1 MDSKILQAA
10 RSAENRVAI
19 VTGGG
24 QGIGLAVANALA
36 RDGVAVVIGDIDEQ
50 AARTAAEAIRVG
62 GGRAISRRSDVTV
75 GADARALVDAALEEF
90 GRLDC
95 AVNNA
100 GITLPPMPMADIDDA
115 TWDRLFAINV
125 AGVRNCMRA
134 EIAHMLRAGGGSIVN
149 MGSTL
154 GLVGARHSAAYVAS
168 KHAVVGLTKA
178 AALDYAKAGIRINVV
193 CPGPVQTAMMFVHL
207 ASNPTLIED
216 TRATMPSGRFVEAD
230 EAAAA
235 VVWLCSPAAS
245 GVFGQALT
253 VDGGWTAI

>member
-1 MDSKILQAA
+1 MNKDIQPAL
-10 RSAENRVAI
+10 RSAENRVAV
-19 VTGGG
+19 VTGGAK
-24 QGIGLAVANALA
+24 GIGLAVAKALA
-36 RDGVAVVIGDIDEQ
+36 RDGVSLVIGDLDEG
-50 AARTAAEAIRVG
+50 AAREAAESIRRG
-62 GGRAISRRSDVTV
+62 GGRAISRRTDVTAA
-75 GADARALVDAALEEF
+75 ADARALIEAAVNEF

-100 GITLPPMPMADIDDA
+100 GITLPPIPMADIDDA

-125 AGVRNCMRA
+125 GGVRNCMRA
-134 EIAHMLRAGGGSIVN
+134 EIAQMLPAGGGAIVN

-178 AALDYAKAGIRINVV
+178 AALDYAKAGIRINAV

-207 ASNPTLIED
+207 ASNPNLIEE

-235 VVWLCSPAAS
+235 VAWLCSPAAS
-245 GVFGQALT
+245 GLYGHALT
-253 VDGGWTAI
+253 VDGGWTAV

>member
-1 MDSKILQAA
+1 MEKDILRTA
-10 RSAENRVAI
+10 RADNRVAI

-24 QGIGLAVANALA
+24 QGIGLAVAKALA
-36 RDGVAVVIGDIDEQ
+36 RDGVAVAIGDIDEQ
-50 AARTAAEAIRVG
+50 TARTAAEAIRAG
-62 GGRAISRRSDVTV
+62 GGRAISRRTDVTV
-75 GADARALVDAALEEF
+75 AADARALVDAALNEF

-100 GITLPPMPMADIDDA
+100 GITLPPIPMADIDDE
-115 TWDRLFAINV
+115 TWDRLFAINLS
-125 AGVRNCMRA
+125 GVRNCMRA
-134 EIAHMLRAGGGSIVN
+134 EIPVMLKAGGGSIVN

-154 GLVGARHSAAYVAS
+154 GLVGARGSAAYVAS

-235 VVWLCSPAAS
+235 VVWLCSPGGS
-245 GVFGQALT
+245 GVYGQALT